1 MKEKRM
7 KKAKSP
13 EERKSQD
20 LKKDLSKSFKK
31 VQIVAIISFV
41 LALTVIFLSREEGLS
56 IQSITNQA
64 GGNPLKSILTLVFL
78 FAIKS
83 LTVVIPLGS
92 LYLAS
97 GLLFPPLEAVLISYL
112 GLAVALSLPYL
123 LGRWAGT
130 EAIAYV
136 RQKYPKIEK
145 IIDLQ
150 KKNEFF
156 ASFIVRLIGWF
167 PCDILSFYFG
177 ACKTPY
183 PTYLLSAL
191 LGASIG
197 VITNTLLGDLILDPL
212 SWQFILMVVIKIIIS
227 LVALGLTYHLN
238 KGKVNIGEEEDKD
251 TKSS

>member
-1 MKEKRM
+1 M

-13 EERKSQD
+13 EERESQE

-112 GLAVALSLPYL
+112 GLAVTLSLPFF
-123 LGRWAGT
+123 LGRWAET

-167 PCDILSFYFG
+167 PCDVLSFYFG
-177 ACKTPY
+177 ACKTPSQ
-183 PTYLLSAL
+183 PTSCR
-191 LGASIG
+191 
-197 VITNTLLGDLILDPL
+197 P
-212 SWQFILMVVIKIIIS
+212 F
-227 LVALGLTYHLN
+227 
-238 KGKVNIGEEEDKD
+238 
-251 TKSS
+251 